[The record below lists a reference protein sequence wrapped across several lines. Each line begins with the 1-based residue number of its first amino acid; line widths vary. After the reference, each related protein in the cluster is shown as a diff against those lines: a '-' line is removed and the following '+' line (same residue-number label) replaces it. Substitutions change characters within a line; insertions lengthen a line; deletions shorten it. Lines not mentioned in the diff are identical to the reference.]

1 MPIRVSRHVARFL
14 SEKIAVRLK
23 LLETALLELHD
34 IDNRLKMELLS
45 LTSLVD
51 ADIENLDL
59 DEDETDL
66 FAPYTPQGA
75 DTVSHKRTSN
85 FSPYELV
92 DLDDVIVLN
101 EWNEFDS
108 DMFLG
113 RAERYANIDGADN
126 ETLNLCTRSISASSG
141 HELRLPGKASQTV
154 NFLAGLI
161 NDSSLKMSQTVP
173 YTTGGVDVTV
183 PTCSKRPSNEHETDA
198 SPSKRKIS

>member
-1 MPIRVSRHVARFL
+1 MKVCRFEFR
-14 SEKIAVRLK
+14 SEYFY
-23 LLETALLELHD
+23 
-34 IDNRLKMELLS
+34 S
-45 LTSLVD
+45 
-51 ADIENLDL
+51 
-59 DEDETDL
+59 
-66 FAPYTPQGA
+66 PQGA

-92 DLDDVIVLN
+92 DLDEVLVLN

-113 RAERYANIDGADN
+113 RAEGYANSGGADN
-126 ETLNLCTRSISASSG
+126 QTRKLCTRSVSASSG
-141 HELRLPGKASQTV
+141 HAPRFISKASQTV

-161 NDSSLKMSQTVP
+161 NDSSLKRNQTMP

-198 SPSKRKIS
+198 SPSKRKVS